1 MPSAETRRD
10 GLSASDAALL
20 EVAWSSI
27 RHGLRYGVPL
37 EVQPWRFEAALQE
50 LRSSFVTLRIGE
62 QLRGCT
68 GTLEAVRALVVD
80 VAQNAF
86 ASAFRDSRFGP
97 LGPEELQALNV
108 HISIL
113 DSPQRLEVGSEE
125 ELLSALHPGR
135 DGLVLEE
142 GAQRATFLP
151 AVWEQLPA
159 PRDFVEHL
167 KQKAGLR
174 ADYWS
179 PTLRLFRYGVR
190 EVEGGG
196 LRGNEG
202 GNALPKGG
210 TAS

>member
-1 MPSAETRRD
+1 MPSAETRAD
-10 GLSASDAALL
+10 GTCASDTTLL

-27 RHGLRYGVPL
+27 RHGLRCGVPL

-50 LRSSFVTLRIGE
+50 IRATFVTLRIGG

-68 GTLEAVRALVVD
+68 GTLEAVRPLVVD

-86 ASAFRDSRFGP
+86 GSAFRDSRFGP
-97 LGPEELQALNV
+97 LGSKELPDLDV

-113 DSPQRLEVGSEE
+113 DSPERLDVRTEE
-125 ELLSALHPGR
+125 ELLSALHPGK

-167 KQKAGLR
+167 KQKAGLP

-179 PTLRLFRYGVR
+179 STLRVFRYGVR
-190 EVEGGG
+190 EVEG
-196 LRGNEG
+196 RGC
-202 GNALPKGG
+202 G
-210 TAS
+210 TTSEVLS